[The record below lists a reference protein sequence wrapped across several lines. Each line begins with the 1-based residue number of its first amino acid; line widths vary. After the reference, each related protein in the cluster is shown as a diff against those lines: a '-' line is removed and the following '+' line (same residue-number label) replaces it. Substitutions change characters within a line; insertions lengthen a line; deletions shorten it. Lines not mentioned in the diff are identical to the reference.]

1 MYQNNRGEGLFGK
14 IDILSLVLYFLLL
27 ISGWFSIY
35 SAEHKI
41 GTITD
46 SITWQE
52 MINTKFEA
60 GKQFYW
66 IIICLILGLFILVN
80 PSWYY
85 NKYAYLVYAV
95 MIFALLLTLLFAPS
109 INGARSWIK
118 ITSSI
123 KIQPTEFAKLAVCLT
138 LARYMSHTNF
148 NFRNR
153 EDQFFVTVIITLP
166 MLLVLVQNDTGSAL
180 VFTTFVI
187 AAFRE
192 GLSPLFVII
201 PILGAFLCILALVLP
216 LEWLFFWIVAPT
228 LLMSVFMNKFYIKP
242 LIIVACACLIVIFS
256 ANVFVN
262 RVLQPHQRDRIY
274 AMLDP
279 TIDPKGSGWNVIQSK
294 IAIGSGGWAGKGFL
308 KGTQSKGGYVPEQTT
323 DFIFCTIGEE
333 QGFRGMFVFFLLYT
347 GFILRCIYMA
357 ENAKDTYTRIYGYA
371 YIGVVFFHFAINVAM
386 TLGLAPVIGI
396 PLPFFSYGGS
406 SLVAFSLGFFILLK
420 LYSDSDKR
428 FAV

>member
-1 MYQNNRGEGLFGK
+1 MNRSREEKLFGK
-14 IDILSLVLYFLLL
+14 IDLVSLILYLLL
-27 ISGWFSIY
+27 IIGGWFSIY

-46 SITWQE
+46 TITWKE

-66 IIICLILGLFILVN
+66 IIICLVIGVFILVN
-80 PSWYY
+80 PAWYY
-85 NKYAYLVYAV
+85 NKYAYTVYTLV
-95 MIFALLLTLLFAPS
+95 IFTLVLTLFFAPS
-109 INGARSWIK
+109 INGAKSWIK
-118 ITSSI
+118 ITSTI
-123 KIQPTEFAKLAVCLT
+123 RIQPTEFAKLAVCLA

-148 NFRNR
+148 TFKNR
-153 EDQFFVTVIITLP
+153 EDQFFVAGIIMLP
-166 MLLVLVQNDTGSAL
+166 MLLVLAQNDTGSAL

-192 GLSPLFVII
+192 GLSPLFIII
-201 PILGAFLCILALVLP
+201 PALGAVLCILALVFP

-228 LLMSVFMNKFYIKP
+228 LLMLVFINRFYIKS
-242 LIIVACACLIVIFS
+242 LIIIALACLIVIFS
-256 ANVFVN
+256 ANMFVN
-262 RVLQPHQRDRIY
+262 KVLQPHQRDRIY

-294 IAIGSGGWAGKGFL
+294 IAIGSGGWLGKGFL
-308 KGTQSKGGYVPEQTT
+308 RGTQSKGGYIPEQTT

-333 QGFRGMFVFFLLYT
+333 QGFRGVFIFLLIYT
-347 GFILRCIYMA
+347 AFMLRCLYMA
-357 ENAKDTYTRIYGYA
+357 ENAKNMYTRIYGYA
-371 YIGVVFFHFAINVAM
+371 YVSIIFFHFAVNVAM

-420 LYSDSDKR
+420 LYSEADKR
-428 FAV
+428 FAI